1 MHVDVVVS
9 DVEVRSGTASF
20 GVMSDIFVMWVW
32 LDSFGKM
39 NFMTQLSIFSH

>member
-20 GVMSDIFVMWVW
+20 GVMSDIFVM
-32 LDSFGKM
+32 
-39 NFMTQLSIFSH
+39 